1 MNNIYLVWLSYRDS
15 YSSILMEVFSS
26 RQAAEDFIKI
36 ADSKL
41 RSSLTIQEFPVL
53 DRPPV

>member
-1 MNNIYLVWLSYRDS
+1 MNNIYLVWLSYKDS
-15 YSSILMEVFSS
+15 YSSILMEVFSN

-36 ADSKL
+36 ADSNL
-41 RSSLTIQEFPVL
+41 RKSLTIQERTVL

>member
-1 MNNIYLVWLSYRDS
+1 MNKIYIVWLSYRDS

-26 RQAAEDFIKI
+26 RQTAEDFIKI
-36 ADSKL
+36 ADSNL
-41 RSSLTIQEFPVL
+41 RKSLTVQERTVL